1 MKTLAPCFDVNDP
14 VSGWGWLPV
23 AVNQAAGRVF
33 IHQGDDSGLNAVRQ
47 V

>member
-1 MKTLAPCFDVNDP
+1 
-14 VSGWGWLPV
+14 V
-23 AVNQAAGRVF
+23 AGNQAEGQIF